1 MAYRAGGRMVFVLCF
16 AKSERDNIGKHELAY
31 WRRMADAWLDMG
43 EVACMARM
51 AAGEL
56 EEVRDDG

>member
-1 MAYRAGGRMVFVLCF
+1 MVFVHCF